1 MTEMQPEE
9 MYKMLEYLATS
20 VPHDKEDYEVEA
32 KALLDLMGTYY
43 TSVGFPIILREM
55 VRQNIAQDYEQRIKS
70 FHGGTTRCANDE
82 LEDFGEKFKEAFL
95 DTMAQHW
102 EEIEA

>member
-1 MTEMQPEE
+1 MAEMQPEE

-43 TSVGFPIILREM
+43 TSMGFPIILREM

-70 FHGGTTRCANDE
+70 FRGGNTKYANNE
-82 LEDFGEKFKEAFL
+82 LKDFGDKFNEVFL
-95 DTMAQHW
+95 DTMGQLW
-102 EEIEA
+102 GENEA